1 MNINDEKVINYLE
14 NKGELFQ
21 EGSWNTYMGG
31 YLDHGREIDNHLT
44 NGNCKVVKK
53 GDITL
58 HEEREKEFLSTFE
71 DDEEVTMLTAKG
83 YSCECGKFNN
93 NLGYYIKGSFSDLLL
108 DIIGVN
114 IDVSISWD

>member
-14 NKGELFQ
+14 NKGTLF
-21 EGSWNTYMGG
+21 EDGTWNEYAGM
-31 YLDHGREIDNHLT
+31 YLDTGSRLADHLAS
-44 NGNCKVVKK
+44 GECEGIVKNS
-53 GDITL
+53 DIKL
-58 HEEREKEFLSTFE
+58 HEQREKEFLSTFE

-83 YSCECGKFNN
+83 YSCDCGKFNN

-114 IDVSISWD
+114 VNVNLS